1 VHSVLKTPVNILNIF
16 NIEEI
21 LRILTGVFNTEYT
34 TDRGDYGKLNKTLER
49 EKAEALQKEY
59 KQKKVQEE
67 YESLLQEL
75 DKKAPRY
82 CAFTVRKPH
91 KDKYGLELF
100 SRLSGVSEDL
110 LLTVDMAKDALAR
123 FKKLNW
129 ILVLGKK
136 TWENV
141 SHHTPGNIDF
151 GWQNLDIS
159 TSEGNSTPE
168 VYVAPAWTATPAEK
182 EKHWLVFRNKI
193 RKHSKLRNTHSRPD
207 LPPLSTQTLKRRSSR
222 RDVSPSS
229 LPSKRSQQRKKPK
242 SSVSNSEMEGRSA
255 TDILG

>member
-1 VHSVLKTPVNILNIF
+1 MVHYMDLQ
-16 NIEEI
+16 
-21 LRILTGVFNTEYT
+21 
-34 TDRGDYGKLNKTLER
+34 GDYGTLIKALER
-49 EKAEALQKEY
+49 EKTEALQEEH
-59 KQKKVQEE
+59 KQKKAQEE

-123 FKKLNW
+123 FKTLKW

-141 SHHTPGNIDF
+141 SHRTPGNIDF

-159 TSEGNSTPE
+159 TSEGSSTLE
-168 VYVAPAWTATPAEK
+168 VYVAPAWTAMSAEK
-182 EKHWLVFRNKI
+182 KKHWRVFRDRI
-193 RKHSKLRNTHSRPD
+193 REHSKLKDTHSGPD
-207 LPPLSTQTLKRRSSR
+207 LPPLFTQTLKRRASR
-222 RDVSPSS
+222 RDGSKSS

-242 SSVSNSEMEGRSA
+242 SSVSK
-255 TDILG
+255 

>member
-1 VHSVLKTPVNILNIF
+1 MAHWMD
-16 NIEEI
+16 
-21 LRILTGVFNTEYT
+21 Y
-34 TDRGDYGKLNKTLER
+34 RGDYGKLNKALER
-49 EKAEALQKEY
+49 EKAEALPELH
-59 KQKKVQEE
+59 KQKKAQEE

-75 DKKAPRY
+75 EKKAPRY
-82 CAFTVRKPH
+82 CAFTFRKPR

-123 FKKLNW
+123 FKTLKW

-141 SHHTPGNIDF
+141 SHRTPGNIDF

-159 TSEGNSTPE
+159 TSEGSSTLE
-168 VYVAPAWTATPAEK
+168 VYVAPAWTATLADK
-182 EKHWLVFRNKI
+182 EKHWIIFRDKI
-193 RKHSKLRNTHSRPD
+193 REHSKLKDTHYGPN
-207 LPPLSTQTLKRRSSR
+207 LPPLSTQTLKRRSSG

-229 LPSKRSQQRKKPK
+229 LPSKRSQQRRKLKN
-242 SSVSNSEMEGRSA
+242 SVSNSEMEGGSA